1 MHSDLSTSRQA
12 NPCLTTLL
20 NICRKPHGTIGTKF
34 AYRHLQVNQS
44 WTLGVRHHNSSVNY
58 HCLWSDI
65 LQTASNENSR
75 FICVRLKCLIFLLC
89 WGCQSFPKEVSDY
102 HIQCYLVSGTLQ
114 ECVFSRKDLCLHI
127 SWLSAADRS
136 SSMAMR
142 QSRPRTRAHTTNSDT
157 RTRLDPDNIKN
168 WDVATLR
175 LKLEEI
181 NISLAGNVNR
191 KTLIMLYQADV
202 VFTVDDT

>member
-44 WTLGVRHHNSSVNY
+44 WALGVRHHNSSVNY

-75 FICVRLKCLIFLLC
+75 LICVRLKCLTFPPSQLLGIFTCMYYHGKVSHFQRFHPPNTNNYLL
-89 WGCQSFPKEVSDY
+89 QLTEVFAFPLPLY
-102 HIQCYLVSGTLQ
+102 PLAC
-114 ECVFSRKDLCLHI
+114 
-127 SWLSAADRS
+127 
-136 SSMAMR
+136 
-142 QSRPRTRAHTTNSDT
+142 RPMLT
-157 RTRLDPDNIKN
+157 PI
-168 WDVATLR
+168 
-175 LKLEEI
+175 I
-181 NISLAGNVNR
+181 
-191 KTLIMLYQADV
+191 LIMNKYHGYIIPYTFIILY
-202 VFTVDDT
+202 FCSI

>member
-75 FICVRLKCLIFLLC
+75 FICVRLKCLIFLCVGVASLFLKKFLIIIYSLFGKRNSARVFFHERIC
-89 WGCQSFPKEVSDY
+89 VYTSAGRVQLIAAAVWRCDRVDRVLER
-102 HIQCYLVSGTLQ
+102 TLQ
-114 ECVFSRKDLCLHI
+114 TVILVLAWTQTILKTGMLQPCV
-127 SWLSAADRS
+127 
-136 SSMAMR
+136 
-142 QSRPRTRAHTTNSDT
+142 
-157 RTRLDPDNIKN
+157 
-168 WDVATLR
+168 
-175 LKLEEI
+175 
-181 NISLAGNVNR
+181 
-191 KTLIMLYQADV
+191 
-202 VFTVDDT
+202 